1 MEFLLVTVHSL
12 YCLPVLSFCCWSDE
26 DSPSSHFANSTILT
40 WRNHPATD
48 LYMTGNGNLW
58 TQSSPRTQKVTA
70 DMKASE
76 LMTLLCHK
84 FLISFTTWF
93 PELFQDL
100 SQLQEIWIAEGEF
113 STITHIN
120 TILNFCNVEGTSL
133 FSAPLFS
140 CFNKH

>member
-12 YCLPVLSFCCWSDE
+12 YSLPVLSVCCWSDV
-26 DSPSSHFANSTILT
+26 SPSSHFANSTILT

-48 LYMTGNGNLW
+48 LYMTENGNLW
-58 TQSSPRTQKVTA
+58 TQSLPRTQKVTA

-76 LMTLLCHK
+76 LMTLLCHM
-84 FLISFTTWF
+84 FLISITTWF

-113 STITHIN
+113 STITHIDS
-120 TILNFCNVEGTSL
+120 ILSFCNVEGHL
-133 FSAPLFS
+133 FSLPPLFS